1 VRISAPILLLGLGL
15 LALFLWAWN
24 KSKQPGS
31 SGGVFSQITG
41 LWSGASGFTQNVTEG
56 SLKTGET
63 IGGGVKDAAGGIVD
77 IVDKFDP
84 IGSTIKGWF

>member
-1 VRISAPILLLGLGL
+1 
-15 LALFLWAWN
+15 
-24 KSKQPGS
+24 
-31 SGGVFSQITG
+31 